1 MVRVLMVAYS
11 CDPESDSED
20 QVGWQLASRI
30 SRRHPV
36 HLITR
41 PKGRE
46 AIERSITGD
55 GSLALTVEYHEM
67 WGLRRLKS
75 LGLPVSNLRYLAWNH
90 RLADRVSGL
99 AGEFA
104 VVHHTT
110 WVRNWMPS
118 AAAGSAST
126 PFVWGPVGA
135 AERTPPGLA
144 RTLSARE
151 MAFEGVRAIGP
162 VVIGVDSLMRRT
174 LDRVAVAVASSPDT
188 ALWMDARGIDVRT
201 APSVGYDPAMILPP
215 VGQADGG
222 FISIGRLLGWKGFHL
237 ALAAFARLDDRSSV
251 YQIIG
256 DGPSGSRLRQLAR
269 HLGIADRVEFLGHLP
284 SDAVLRTLGRS
295 RVLVHP
301 SFHDSGGFAVV
312 EAIASGVPAVTLD
325 VGGPPFLAGEG
336 GLAIDPSPPST
347 LIERLAAAMET
358 ASETRS
364 NLSARALERAKSLTW
379 ESIVDVYDGIYSE
392 LTGSVV

>member
-11 CDPESDSED
+11 CDPDSGSED

-46 AIERSITGD
+46 AIERSIAED
-55 GSLALTVEYHEM
+55 ASLALTVEYHEM
-67 WGLRRLKS
+67 WGLRRLKR

-90 RLADRVSGL
+90 RLADRVSDL
-99 AGEFA
+99 ADDFD

-135 AERTPPGLA
+135 AERTPRGLA

-151 MAFEGVRAIGP
+151 VATEAVRDMGP
-162 VVIGVDSLMRRT
+162 LVMGMDSLMRRT
-174 LDRVAVAVASSPDT
+174 LDRVDVAVASSPET
-188 ALWMDARGIDVRT
+188 ARWMEARGIAVKT
-201 APSVGYDPAMILPP
+201 APSVGYDPAMIAPP
-215 VGQADGG
+215 VGEADGG

-237 ALAAFARLDDRSSV
+237 ALAAYARLDDRSLV

-256 DGPSGSRLRQLAR
+256 DGPAGPRLRQLAR
-269 HLGIADRVEFLGHLP
+269 DLGVADRVEFLGHL
-284 SDAVLRTLGRS
+284 SRDAVIKTLARS

-312 EAIASGVPAVTLD
+312 EAMASGVPAVTLD
-325 VGGPPFLAGEG
+325 IGGPPFLAGEG
-336 GLAIDPSPPST
+336 GLAVDALPTST
-347 LIERLAAAMET
+347 VVDRLAAAMQT
-358 ASETRS
+358 AADNRS
-364 NLSARALERAKSLTW
+364 DLSDKALERAKRLTW

-392 LTGSVV
+392 LVGSVV